1 MAFVRR
7 AQALLL
13 VLACLMISPP
23 VLATQ
28 VELISRAEPSLL
40 AGSGGSQSATGGVT
54 ARTVSVDGRFTVF
67 TSTAA
72 NLVTGQSDGNGGSDV
87 FLYDRTAGT
96 VTLVSH
102 AAAGLSTA
110 ANGVSDQPAISAD
123 GSRVAYLSTASDL
136 VSGQVEGGAFGSQD
150 VFLWDR
156 ATGATALASHTAA
169 SAVTTADQPSNG
181 PLGLS
186 ADGSWL
192 AFASGG
198 TNLVTGQSGPVGES
212 SNVFLFDASAGT
224 NVLVTHDAA
233 APATVAN
240 GFSGGPLVSADGRYV
255 AYGSSASN
263 LVAGYI
269 ATSFVDS
276 NAYLWDRTTGASIL
290 ASHTAGQPARGGP
303 SSTLSSM
310 SADGRYVAY
319 SSGVTDLVAGVTDS
333 NLNVDAFVYDRDTDT
348 NQLLDFPAGSPSTTP
363 TVGAS
368 SPVISADGAWI
379 AFQSSATN
387 LVAGQSGTS
396 LHPSLF
402 LTARATGSTVLV
414 SHADGAPTT
423 VVASG
428 PQGFPSLSDDGR
440 WVVFDSPAA
449 NLTAGD
455 TNGAEDVF
463 LYDRTTGT
471 NALVSHAAGSA
482 SSANAD
488 SLSPTV
494 SGDGSVL
501 VYASDA
507 SNLDNGVSDTN
518 GARDVFLHDRASSA
532 NTLISTRAAGLPSAT
547 AGGDSST
554 TDFPRPTVTPDGR
567 WVAFTSSAP
576 NLVPGQVDTN
586 NANDV
591 FLRDRQTG
599 TTVLVSRSSAAA
611 ATAGNRFSAGPS
623 ISSDGRYVA
632 FVSLATDLVAGQTD
646 TNNATDIFLF
656 DRVSGTTTLVSHVS
670 ASAVTAG
677 NKASDYLS
685 IAPDGSHV
693 AFASLATDLVA
704 GVTEGNP
711 WNDVFLYDRASGSL
725 TLVSHTAAAPLTTGN
740 QESSGPTLLGDG
752 SVLYLSTAS
761 NLVSGQ
767 TDSNVSSDLFLYTP
781 ATDSSLLVSHVSG
794 APATA
799 GNGAVVAS
807 AASADSR
814 WIAFSSRSTNL
825 LPGITDANNVAPD
838 VFLFDR
844 TTGTASLISH
854 TAASTTQTGGGASW
868 VSALSEDGRW
878 IAFTSSAADLVNGQ
892 IDTNGLDDVFLHD
905 RTTGETVL
913 VTHAPGTP
921 ATAACCSGG
930 AFSPHLSANAST
942 VAYYSLYI
950 NLVSQQVTPGV
961 GVFVYDRAAN
971 ANAVASHSLL
981 SPVRTGNAESN
992 VVDISADGSTI
1003 VFTSAASDLV
1013 PGDLN
1018 GRKDVF
1024 VYRNGQVGSYY
1035 TLTPCRLLDTRDPAD
1050 GPALFSGQ
1058 TAVLLL
1064 HGACGIPE
1072 TAKAV
1077 AVNVTVVQPS
1087 GAGFLTLHPGD
1098 IAPPATSTL
1107 NFEAGQ
1113 TRANN
1118 AIQRLALNGAGTMAV
1133 TPFVSGVGGNG
1144 TVHVIVD
1151 VVGYFE

>member
-7 AQALLL
+7 AQALSL

-28 VELISRAEPSLL
+28 VELVSVAEPSLL
-40 AGSGGSQSATGGVT
+40 AGSGGSQSAAGGVT
-54 ARTVSVDGRFTVF
+54 ARTISADGRFTVF

-72 NLVTGQSDGNGGSDV
+72 NLVTGQSDDNQGSDV

-110 ANGVSDQPAISAD
+110 GNGVSDQPAISAD

-136 VSGQVEGGAFGSQD
+136 VSGQVEGGAFGSPD

-156 ATGATALASHTAA
+156 ATGGNTLASHTAA
-169 SAVTTADQPSNG
+169 SAVTTADQPAGG

-192 AFASGG
+192 VFLSGG
-198 TNLVTGQSGPVGES
+198 TNLVTGQVGPVGES
-212 SNVFLFDASAGT
+212 SNVFLFDAAAGT

-233 APATVAN
+233 APASVAN
-240 GFSGGPLVSADGRYV
+240 GGSGWPLVSADGRWV

-263 LVAGYI
+263 LVAGF
-269 ATSFVDS
+269 TGTGGVDS
-276 NAYLWDRTTGASIL
+276 NAYLWDRTTGASTL
-290 ASHTAGQPARGGP
+290 VSHTAGQPLHGGAP
-303 SSTLSSM
+303 STLSSM
-310 SADGRYVAY
+310 SADGRWVAFY
-319 SSGVTDLVAGVTDS
+319 GLATDLVAGVTDS
-333 NLNVDAFVYDRDTDT
+333 NLNFDCFVYDRNTGT
-348 NQLLDFPAGSPSTTP
+348 NQLLDFPAGSPATTP
-363 TVGAS
+363 AGGAD

-379 AFQSSATN
+379 AFLSTATN
-387 LVAGQSGTS
+387 LVSGQSGTN
-396 LHPSLF
+396 LFRSLF
-402 LTARATGSTVLV
+402 LTERATGSTVLV
-414 SHADGAPTT
+414 SHVDGAPTT
-423 VVASG
+423 VASG
-428 PQGFPSLSDDGR
+428 NHGYPALSEDGR
-440 WVVFDSPAA
+440 WLTFDSPAA
-449 NLTAGD
+449 NLTAND

-471 NALVSHAAGSA
+471 NTLASHADGSA

-488 SLSPTV
+488 SLAPTV

-507 SNLDNGVSDTN
+507 SNLDNGVTDTN
-518 GARDVFLHDRASSA
+518 GARDVFLHDRATDTNA
-532 NTLISTRAAGLPSAT
+532 LISKRAAGLPSAT

-554 TDFPRPTVTPDGR
+554 TDFPRPTVTSDGR
-567 WVAFTSSAP
+567 WVAFTSSAA

-586 NANDV
+586 NADDV

-599 TTVLVSRSSAAA
+599 TTILVSRSAAA

-656 DRVSGTTTLVSHVS
+656 DRVSGTTSLVSHVS

-711 WNDVFLYDRASGSL
+711 WNDVFLYDRAAGTL

-740 QESSGPTLLGDG
+740 QESSGPALLGDG

-767 TDSNVSSDLFLYTP
+767 TDSNVSTDLFLYTP
-781 ATDSSLLVSHVSG
+781 GTDSSLLISHVSG

-807 AASADSR
+807 AASDDGL

-825 LPGITDANNVAPD
+825 LPGITDANSVSPD

-844 TTGTASLISH
+844 TTGTTSLISH
-854 TAASTTQTGGGASW
+854 TAASATQTGSGASW
-868 VSALSEDGRW
+868 VSAVNGDGRW
-878 IAFTSSAADLVNGQ
+878 IAFTSSATDLVNGQ
-892 IDTNGLDDVFLHD
+892 VDGNGLDDVFLHD

-930 AFSPHLSANAST
+930 AFSPHLSADGST

-950 NLVSQQVTPGV
+950 NLVSEQVTPAA
-961 GVFVYDRAAN
+961 GVFVYDRAAD

-981 SPVRTGNAESN
+981 SPVRTGNAASN
-992 VVDISADGSTI
+992 IVDLSADGSAI

-1018 GRKDVF
+1018 GRQDVF
-1024 VYRNGQVGSYY
+1024 VYRNGKLGSYY
-1035 TLTPCRLLDTRDPAD
+1035 TLTPCRLLDTRAPQD

-1058 TAVLLL
+1058 TAVLSL

-1077 AVNVTVVQPS
+1077 ALNVTTVQPS
-1087 GAGFLTLHPGD
+1087 GPGHLTLHPGD
-1098 IAPPATSTL
+1098 VAVPMTSTL
-1107 NFEAGQ
+1107 NFAAGQ

-1118 AIQRLALNGAGTMAV
+1118 AVQRLALNGAGTVAL